1 MDEMRAVAGQ
11 LQTLLAGFSA
21 GSIVAGSISAGSIS
35 VGKLPRHLGS
45 ILPPLDPEPE
55 PAAAPAPDPIQ
66 RPKRRARVD
75 VWI

>member
-1 MDEMRAVAGQ
+1 MGDEMRAVAGQ

-21 GSIVAGSISAGSIS
+21 GSIVAGSISASKILLDGSVLDS
-35 VGKLPRHLGS
+35 S
-45 ILPPLDPEPE
+45 IEPE
-55 PAAAPAPDPIQ
+55 PAAAPAPEPIQ